1 MKMYKRM
8 AKPISYAPKKRNR
21 KDVFYIPI
29 HYTGNSNDTAK
40 NNADYYATGNTRLA
54 GAHFFVDKLGNTAR
68 SIPMNRTAWAVGG
81 AKYADCKATGG
92 GKYYSKC
99 TNYNSVSIELC
110 GCTEAE
116 PYTKE
121 QAAAVKRLIKY
132 IRKCCPNA
140 NTVIRH
146 FDVNGK
152 HCPAPMMNRK
162 IWQKFKKDIGEI

>member
-1 MKMYKRM
+1 MKMYKKM
-8 AKPISYAPKKRNR
+8 AKSISYSPIKRNR
-21 KDVFYIPI
+21 KDVKYIVI

-99 TNYNSVSIELC
+99 TNYNSVSIVWMYRSRTLFERAGSSSQTINQIHSQIL
-110 GCTEAE
+110 
-116 PYTKE
+116 P
-121 QAAAVKRLIKY
+121 
-132 IRKCCPNA
+132 
-140 NTVIRH
+140 
-146 FDVNGK
+146 
-152 HCPAPMMNRK
+152 
-162 IWQKFKKDIGEI
+162 

>member
-8 AKPISYAPKKRNR
+8 AKSISYAPKKRNR

-40 NNADYYATGNTRLA
+40 NNADYYATGNTREA

-92 GKYYSKC
+92 GKYYSIC

-132 IRKCCPNA
+132 IRKYCPNA

-152 HCPAPMMNRK
+152 HCPAPMMKRTLNVRFG
-162 IWQKFKKDIGEI
+162 IEVWLF

>member
-1 MKMYKRM
+1 MKMYKKM
-8 AKPISYAPKKRNR
+8 AKSISYSPIKRNR
-21 KDVFYIPI
+21 KDVKYIVI

-116 PYTKE
+116 PYSKE
-121 QAAAVKRLIKY
+121 QVGNGPHRHGGAGAGPVYHSGRAEGNAGIQSWKNAVNRAFI
-132 IRKCCPNA
+132 IHF
-140 NTVIRH
+140 NT
-146 FDVNGK
+146 K
-152 HCPAPMMNRK
+152 PL
-162 IWQKFKKDIGEI
+162 

>member
-8 AKPISYAPKKRNR
+8 AKPISYSPTKRNR
-21 KDVFYIPI
+21 KDVKYIVI

-54 GAHFFVDKLGNTAR
+54 GAHFFVDKQGNIAR
-68 SIPMNRTAWAVGG
+68 SITLNRTAWTV
-81 AKYADCKATGG
+81 GG
-92 GKYYSKC
+92 GKYNDCKTTGGGGYYGKC
-99 TNYNSVSIELC
+99 TNFNSVSIELC
-110 GCTEAE
+110 SSMDKEA
-116 PYTKE
+116 YSKE

-132 IRKCCPNA
+132 IRKYCPNA

-152 HCPAPMMNRK
+152 HCPAPMMNEK
-162 IWQKFKKDIGEI
+162 VWKKFKKAIGE